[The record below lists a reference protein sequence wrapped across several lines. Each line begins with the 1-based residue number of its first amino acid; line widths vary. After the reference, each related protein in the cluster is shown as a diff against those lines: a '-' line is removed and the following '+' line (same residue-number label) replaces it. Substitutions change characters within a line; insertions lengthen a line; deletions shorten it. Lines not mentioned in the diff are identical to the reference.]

1 MSRPVYMVDHP
12 ILTLASKRTKYA
24 EESGT
29 SWLLGESRIKNRGGI
44 KPHDHKVEKRKR
56 VERTALAIKGTRG
69 RGFDPQLK

>member
-1 MSRPVYMVDHP
+1 MVDHP

-44 KPHDHKVEKRKR
+44 KP
-56 VERTALAIKGTRG
+56 TTTRLKKESAWSAQPSRSKG
-69 RGFDPQLK
+69 RGDEGLIPSSSRD